1 MSEPPRKV
9 PVTHEEIANRLDKVE
24 DRLRDGSGE
33 FADIK
38 SEMADIRG
46 KLECIDASAA
56 RRMEKIEAVAAD
68 MSAVRELVEVMAVAK
83 RAGRVAKFMGRVFG
97 WLFNR
102 IVGLIKWGGALAA
115 ALAAFFVFWREFA
128 QFFFNPKG

>member
-1 MSEPPRKV
+1 MTGPAARR
-9 PVTHEEIANRLDKVE
+9 PVTHEEIADRLDKVE

-33 FADIK
+33 FAEIK
-38 SEMADIRG
+38 AELEAIRADAAQRAG
-46 KLECIDASAA
+46 TLSALA
-56 RRMEKIEAVAAD
+56 ENVAAT
-68 MSAVRELVEVMAVAK
+68 RELVELMAVAK

-102 IVGLIKWGGALAA
+102 TVSLIKWGGALAA